1 MQNGIRGLGLIP
13 AILLSVMALTGCGQ
27 LQPSNAVDAQ
37 GSARTGPR
45 IVLTPTS
52 GASNSPLTIDGF
64 GFPPTAH
71 IQIGF
76 SSMSETHD
84 PVQIGEVIAS
94 ADGQFKLIFMIPQN
108 WQDGALIID
117 DSLSI
122 TAASSDRSISTS
134 AVFNVAST
142 PGVTPSAT
150 KSAAGGQQP
159 AGRNLPAVVIA
170 PTGGTARTS
179 VTVRGTGFPSSVEV
193 VIRLGLPGSGAMSQV
208 YASTVSDTA
217 GNVTVVFLMPAAWP
231 DGKPIVEKRLAIVAV
246 TTDGSARAL
255 AEFAYNQ
262 MNETGSPNS
271 PVELTA
277 SAASSQTTS
286 PPLTTSRPIVK
297 PEGTAGF
304 SQEPINVTVDFLN
317 SLLRDP
323 SGASSVTYLSQR
335 LHAEISANWI
345 LPTGLGIQ
353 PGYNSFEVT
362 LFSNSPDSVVIQA
375 ALTYESGASIRNF
388 TMIKEA
394 GTWRIDKV
402 VSGSK

>member
-1 MQNGIRGLGLIP
+1 
-13 AILLSVMALTGCGQ
+13 
-27 LQPSNAVDAQ
+27 
-37 GSARTGPR
+37 
-45 IVLTPTS
+45 
-52 GASNSPLTIDGF
+52 
-64 GFPPTAH
+64 
-71 IQIGF
+71 
-76 SSMSETHD
+76 
-84 PVQIGEVIAS
+84 
-94 ADGQFKLIFMIPQN
+94 
-108 WQDGALIID
+108 
-117 DSLSI
+117 
-122 TAASSDRSISTS
+122 
-134 AVFNVAST
+134 
-142 PGVTPSAT
+142 
-150 KSAAGGQQP
+150 
-159 AGRNLPAVVIA
+159 
-170 PTGGTARTS
+170 
-179 VTVRGTGFPSSVEV
+179 VRGTGFPSSVEV

-208 YASTVSDTA
+208 YASAMSDNA

-231 DGKPIVEKRLAIVAV
+231 DGKPIAEKRLAIVAV

-262 MNETGSPNS
+262 ANETGSPDA

-277 SAASSQTTS
+277 SATSSQTTS
-286 PPLTTSRPIVK
+286 PPLTTSRPIVQ

-362 LFSNSPDSVVIQA
+362 LFSNSQDSVVIQT